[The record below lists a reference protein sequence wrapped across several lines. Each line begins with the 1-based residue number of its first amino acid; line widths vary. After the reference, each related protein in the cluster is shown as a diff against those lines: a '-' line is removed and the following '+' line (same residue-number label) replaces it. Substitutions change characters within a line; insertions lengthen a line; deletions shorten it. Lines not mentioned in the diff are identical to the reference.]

1 MIDFSKYKD
10 KELISLIS
18 DENEIRNAV
27 FTELYSRYAER
38 LKLYC
43 RYKTKT
49 IEDSMELFQETWIK
63 FYQFLTKEP
72 KFVKLPAYL
81 YVIAN
86 NIHLNQLR
94 RKKRNVIIDK
104 ISSFYH
110 DFMDSFNLQSKIES
124 EDLMNHLN
132 LAIEQLDDKYQ
143 EVFILKWISALEY
156 KEIADIQNE
165 NIECIRKRCQSS
177 LTQVLSIL
185 QPIIIEISNKSE
197 NN

>member
-1 MIDFSKYKD
+1 MAKQITFDVDARD
-10 KELISLIS
+10 KLKKGVDALA
-18 DENEIRNAV
+18 NAV
-27 FTELYSRYAER
+27 KVTLG
-38 LKLYC
+38 
-43 RYKTKT
+43 
-49 IEDSMELFQETWIK
+49 
-63 FYQFLTKEP
+63 P
-72 KFVKLPAYL
+72 KG
-81 YVIAN
+81 
-86 NIHLNQLR
+86 
-94 RKKRNVIIDK
+94 RNVIIDK